1 MTEKE
6 KMLSGMIYDPSDS
19 ELSNIRREAHNLCLD
34 YNKLYEDDPK
44 RKEIIDKLF
53 PHNNGVYLQGPI
65 YFDYGLFTSFGKNC
79 YANFNLTILDCAPV
93 DIGDDVFI
101 GTSVSIVT
109 PVHPML
115 YDERKLYEKADGVMT
130 DKEYA
135 KPIKI
140 MNGVWICSNSTI
152 TGGVTIGEGSV
163 IGAGSVVVNDIPPY
177 TLAAGNP
184 CKPIRKIDKSESI
197 YLKKK
202 LFEQI

>member
-44 RKEIIDKLF
+44 RKEIIDKLI

-93 DIGDDVFI
+93 DIGDDVFM

-109 PVHPML
+109 PVHH
-115 YDERKLYEKADGVMT
+115 
-130 DKEYA
+130 
-135 KPIKI
+135 
-140 MNGVWICSNSTI
+140 I
-152 TGGVTIGEGSV
+152 T
-163 IGAGSVVVNDIPPY
+163 
-177 TLAAGNP
+177 
-184 CKPIRKIDKSESI
+184 
-197 YLKKK
+197 
-202 LFEQI
+202 